1 MGYSLNQGLISIFIF
16 TPKFKTM
23 KKNYFSALFLCTS
36 LGLSYAQVTEVH
48 FKYDEAGNQKY
59 RGFDTNGQ
67 EVPETSLHTESQA
80 VSSVDYQIMD
90 EKTFWKQIRLYPVPV
105 NDYLT
110 IDWTEEANG
119 LIESVSL
126 YQHSTV
132 HWKFQQQNLPDLNRQ
147 LRINMTGYD
156 WGIYVIRFTLRD
168 GRVFSKN
175 ITKR

>member
-1 MGYSLNQGLISIFIF
+1 
-16 TPKFKTM
+16 M

-36 LGLSYAQVTEVH
+36 LGLSYAQVSEVY

-59 RGFDTNGQ
+59 RG
-67 EVPETSLHTESQA
+67 PESAAKQASNESKTTSLT
-80 VSSVDYQIMD
+80 SSYVMD

-105 NDYLT
+105 NDVLT
-110 IDWTEEANG
+110 IDWTEDVDG

-132 HWKFQQQNLPDLNRQ
+132 HWKFQQQNLPGLNKQ